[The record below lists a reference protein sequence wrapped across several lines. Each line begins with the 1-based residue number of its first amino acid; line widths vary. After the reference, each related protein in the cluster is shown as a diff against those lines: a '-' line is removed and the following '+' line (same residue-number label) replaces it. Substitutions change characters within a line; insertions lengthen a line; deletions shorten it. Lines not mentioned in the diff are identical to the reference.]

1 MWANSARRAAR
12 HGRTLMGQEN
22 RAAARGSARLSLQRC
37 NMNGARLQRCCSHR
51 DHVPETGSVCV
62 SAHAQRHRRRQ
73 RDLHQANAASP
84 RLATRIF
91 CRQPRFAHPPGGG
104 GMNGLFQST
113 VFRDLVTFS
122 STDGADLA
130 QPPVGLQANQT
141 AGWILLGIC
150 IAFLPPSIVYAVR
163 ISRTE
168 GHFVAPAL
176 MLAGGVFA
184 FLEPPFDILGGV
196 WYPSDM
202 PVHVAT
208 IFGRVVN
215 LAVICSYLF
224 YFFIATY
231 GAYVLIRQG
240 ASLRKL
246 ALFAG
251 AFALLDSVLE
261 MGGTE
266 LNIFAWYSYSGE
278 PVAAI
283 YNLPIY
289 MIVWNGGYSIFS
301 GVLLF
306 LAMPYL
312 KQGARALL
320 VIPGVVMAYAVTL
333 FLLAAPS
340 IWALNNDVSATVS
353 WTCGVISCVAMIAVI
368 WYVVTLPQI
377 ARLRTEAEGSPSAG
391 RARELQTRST

>member
-1 MWANSARRAAR
+1 MSGALQSAAINNLVAF
-12 HGRTLMGQEN
+12 T
-22 RAAARGSARLSLQRC
+22 S
-37 NMNGARLQRCCSHR
+37 
-51 DHVPETGSVCV
+51 TGGVDLAEPPV
-62 SAHAQRHRRRQ
+62 
-73 RDLHQANAASP
+73 DLH
-84 RLATRIF
+84 
-91 CRQPRFAHPPGGG
+91 
-104 GMNGLFQST
+104 
-113 VFRDLVTFS
+113 
-122 STDGADLA
+122 
-130 QPPVGLQANQT
+130 ANQT

-150 IAFLPPSIVYAVR
+150 IAFLPPSIFYAVR
-163 ISRTE
+163 ISRQE

-184 FLEPPFDILGGV
+184 FVEPPFDILGGV

-202 PVHVAT
+202 PVHLAT

-215 LAVICSYLF
+215 LAVFCSYLF
-224 YFFIATY
+224 YFLIATY

-240 ASLRKL
+240 SSLRKL
-246 ALFAG
+246 TLYAAS
-251 AFALLDSVLE
+251 FALLDSVLE
-261 MGGTE
+261 MGATE
-266 LNIFAWYSYSGE
+266 LNVFAWYSYSGE

-301 GVLLF
+301 GVLLY

-312 KQGARALL
+312 KKGARSLL

-353 WTCGVISCVAMIAVI
+353 WICGAISCAAMVAVI
-368 WYVVTLPQI
+368 WYVATLPQI
-377 ARLRTEAEGSPSAG
+377 ARLRTEAEGSSSAG
-391 RARELQTRST
+391 HISESLTPSR

>member
-1 MWANSARRAAR
+1 MS
-12 HGRTLMGQEN
+12 G
-22 RAAARGSARLSLQRC
+22 
-37 NMNGARLQRCCSHR
+37 
-51 DHVPETGSVCV
+51 P
-62 SAHAQRHRRRQ
+62 
-73 RDLHQANAASP
+73 
-84 RLATRIF
+84 
-91 CRQPRFAHPPGGG
+91 
-104 GMNGLFQST
+104 FQST
-113 VFRDLVTFS
+113 VINNVVIFA
-122 STDGADLA
+122 STDGVDLA
-130 QPPVGLQANQT
+130 EPPVNLHANQT
-141 AGWILLGIC
+141 AGWILLAIC
-150 IAFLPPSIVYAVR
+150 IAFLPPSIFYAVR
-163 ISRTE
+163 ISRLE

-202 PVHVAT
+202 PVHLAT

-215 LAVICSYLF
+215 LAVFCSYLF

-231 GAYVLIRQG
+231 GAYVLIRKG
-240 ASLRKL
+240 SSLRKL
-246 ALFAG
+246 TLYAAS
-251 AFALLDSVLE
+251 FALLDSVLE
-261 MGGTE
+261 MGGTK
-266 LNIFAWYSYSGE
+266 LNVFAWYSYSGE

-283 YNLPIY
+283 FNLPIY

-312 KQGARALL
+312 KKGVRALL

-353 WTCGVISCVAMIAVI
+353 WTCGVISCAAMVAVI

-377 ARLRTEAEGSPSAG
+377 ASLRTAAEGSSSAE
-391 RARELQTRST
+391 RVSELLTRST